1 MKLSERLLMWGI
13 KIGLLITVFL
23 LNQKLDNVTNQSNF
37 NDQMLLMKIT
47 QHELLLEKLHSTDTL
62 LYNRFLKLEQQ

>member
-62 LYNRFLKLEQQ
+62 LYNRILKLKQQ